1 MKLYCM
7 KFWGMFRGACE
18 AIPYWLI
25 SVAARVGLARV
36 FGGSAQAHLA
46 NWQTT
51 LYLFD
56 NTYHVPLL
64 PPHIAAYMAVAL
76 EVGSTPL
83 LLLGLATRLTSLA
96 LAGMTLVIE
105 VFVFPQAWPT
115 HIQWAVMI
123 LVLLRWGPG
132 PISLDAL
139 IARYFGSRTGSAA

>member
-1 MKLYCM
+1 MRL
-7 KFWGMFRGACE
+7 WARFRIACE
-18 AIPYWLI
+18 TIPYWLI
-25 SVAARVGLARV
+25 SIAARVGLARV

-64 PPHIAAYMAVAL
+64 PPHIAAYIAVAL

-83 LLLGLATRLTSLA
+83 LLLGLATRLTALA

-115 HIQWAVMI
+115 HIQWAVML

-132 PISLDAL
+132 PVSFDAL
-139 IARYFGSRTGSAA
+139 IARYFGSRTGEST

>member
-1 MKLYCM
+1 MRI
-7 KFWGMFRGACE
+7 WTMFRRGCE
-18 AIPYWLI
+18 AIPYWLLAL
-25 SVAARVGLARV
+25 AARVGLARV
-36 FGGSAQAHLA
+36 FGGSAVAHLA

-64 PPHIAAYMAVAL
+64 PAHLAADMAVAL

-83 LLLGLATRLTSLA
+83 LLLGLATRPTALA

-115 HIQWAVMI
+115 HIQWAAMI

-139 IARYFGSRTGSAA
+139 IARRFDPTTGTAP